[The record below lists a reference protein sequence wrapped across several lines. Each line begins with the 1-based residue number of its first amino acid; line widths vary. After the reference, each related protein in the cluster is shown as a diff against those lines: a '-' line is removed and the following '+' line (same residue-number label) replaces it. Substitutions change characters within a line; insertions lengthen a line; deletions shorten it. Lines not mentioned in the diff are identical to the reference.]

1 MGFLDFLT
9 KSKIGRILVFI
20 FIFIFVFRTIDYV
33 LQFFDVNIEMGYT
46 FFIWITILFLL
57 FALLPVQWSGYFLTK
72 KENGDGGSVDAGGFG
87 ASSSSAAASKAGDFP
102 GFHFSNTVPTDA
114 GAGAASGG
122 GGSGD
127 GPVFTQSEGTRY
139 DPSNQRV
146 VYPNANHEYTG
157 VKLLNND
164 KINKL

>member
-57 FALLPVQWSGYFLTK
+57 FALLPVQWSGFFLTK
-72 KENGDGGSVDAGGFG
+72 KENGSIDATGAGGSFDAGGSIDAGGGGGSGGFG
-87 ASSSSAAASKAGDFP
+87 ASLSSTAEGYNSNSNNNARDTGSLSSYSAAAD
-102 GFHFSNTVPTDA
+102 
-114 GAGAASGG
+114 GG

-127 GPVFTQSEGTRY
+127 G
-139 DPSNQRV
+139 QRGFRIGKV
-146 VYPNANHEYTG
+146 LERQLMKAHHFHG
-157 VKLLNND
+157 
-164 KINKL
+164 